1 VGKSL
6 IPGWYPK
13 IAGQWMVN
21 DGYSREN
28 MVIHGCLARHGWPTK
43 QVEFT
48 KENKHTQ
55 SLTSKHGE

>member
-1 VGKSL
+1 
-6 IPGWYPK
+6 
-13 IAGQWMVN
+13 MVN